1 MRLLPSRAAGVLAVG
16 FVLGAEPGAAESDR
30 RPNVVAIVADD
41 LGYSDLGSYGGEIR
55 TPNLDALA
63 RGGLRFTQFYN
74 TSRCWPTREAMLSG
88 FYAQQIGRDA
98 LPGHPYSDDNHRPGW
113 APLLPALLRSA
124 GYRSYH
130 SGKWH
135 VDGMPLTVGFDRS
148 YLIEDQGRYFH
159 PTEHYEDDRRL
170 PPVPPGTGYYATTVL
185 ADRAVAHLQEHA
197 RLHPGRPFFQ
207 LVTFT
212 APHFPLHALAEDIA
226 RYRDTYRRGWDEVR
240 HARWA
245 RIRRLGLVPGPLSAV
260 EYDVGPPFPFPGWQ
274 ELLGHG
280 EVNRPWPWQRLEDEQ
295 REFQLLKMALHAAM
309 VDRLDRE
316 VGRILDQLR
325 AMQALDD
332 TLLLF
337 FSDNGASAEI
347 FVFGDG
353 HDPRADPGSAATYLC
368 LGPGWS
374 TVANTPFR
382 RHKTW
387 VHEGGISTP
396 LIVHWPRAIREP
408 GGLRHTPG
416 HVIDLV
422 PTVLEATG
430 VARPPKWKG
439 FRVPPLP
446 GRSLVPVLAGDG
458 AAARR
463 EYLWWLHEGNRA
475 VRVGDLKLVAA
486 GPSGPWE
493 LYDLALDRAES
504 KDLADTMPDKVR
516 ALSDLWWAKAR
527 RFAAQAGFDGNAVR
541 DVVGEPVG
549 RSTHP
554 AGVH

>member
-1 MRLLPSRAAGVLAVG
+1 MRFLSSRAAGVVAVG
-16 FVLGAEPGAAESDR
+16 CVLGAAPGTAETDR
-30 RPNVVAIVADD
+30 RPNVVVIVADD

-63 RGGLRFTQFYN
+63 REGLRFTQFYN
-74 TSRCWPTREAMLSG
+74 TSRCWPTREAMLTG

-113 APLLPALLRSA
+113 AQLLPAWLRSA
-124 GYRSYH
+124 GYRSYL

-135 VDGMPLTVGFDRS
+135 VDGSPRKGGFDRS
-148 YLIEDQGRYFH
+148 YLLQDQGRYFH

-185 ADRAVAHLQEHA
+185 ADRAIAHLQEHA
-197 RLHPGRPFFQ
+197 RLHADRPFFQ

-212 APHFPLHALAEDIA
+212 APHFPLHALADDIA
-226 RYRDTYRRGWDEVR
+226 RYRDAYRRGWDEVR
-240 HARWA
+240 RARWQ
-245 RIRRLGLVPGPLSAV
+245 RIRSLGLVRGGLSAV
-260 EYDVGPPFPFPGWQ
+260 EYDVGPPFPFPPWQ
-274 ELLGHG
+274 QLLGHG
-280 EVNRPWPWQRLEDEQ
+280 EVNRPWPWERLDDEQ
-295 REFQLLKMALHAAM
+295 REFQLTKMALHAAM

-408 GGLRHTPG
+408 GALRHTPG

-430 VARPPKWKG
+430 VRRPPRWKG
-439 FRVPPLP
+439 LRVPPLE
-446 GRSLVPVLAGDG
+446 GRSLLPVLAGDG
-458 AAARR
+458 TIRR

-486 GPSGPWE
+486 GPNARWE
-493 LYDLALDRAES
+493 LYDLANDRAES
-504 KDLADTMPDKVR
+504 KDLADTMPDQVR

-527 RFAAQAGFDGNAVR
+527 QFAIQAGFDGDTVR
-541 DVVGEPVG
+541 DRAGEPVG
-549 RSTHP
+549 RTSHP